1 VIKEIR
7 TDTVFVQLVEDRF
20 NKRIRI
26 DDYSGDL
33 ENVIQIIRQ
42 HRSDWTEK
50 TIVKARAKDLVQF
63 IAHNFI
69 HEAHIPGYFLGKDM
83 AFMVQYHTPDRLF
96 NNKATFEKMIIDQI
110 LSSDQSS
117 SIIETKEVKV
127 AGVKDIPRLASLY
140 SKTLKIY
147 PTPISDPDHIADT
160 MEKGTIYVY
169 MEENEL
175 LVSAASAE
183 INRTYKNAELTDCA
197 TLEHV
202 QGKGHIKK
210 LLKRLEEILENQDIT
225 CLYTIARSES
235 VAMNKAFY
243 QLGYTYGG
251 RLTNNCMIYSG
262 LEDMNVWYKFTK

>member
-1 VIKEIR
+1 MIKKIHTNSEFI
-7 TDTVFVQLVEDRF
+7 QIYEDRF
-20 NKRIRI
+20 NKRIRV
-26 DDYSGDL
+26 DDYSGEL
-33 ENVIQIIRQ
+33 ETVLRIIQQQIC
-42 HRSDWTEK
+42 DWTEK
-50 TIVKARAKDLVQF
+50 LIVKARTRDLEFF
-63 IAHNFI
+63 ISRNFI
-69 HEAHIPGYFLGKDM
+69 HEAHLKGYFNGEDM
-83 AFMVQYHTPDRLF
+83 EFMVYYYSSDRQF
-96 NNKATFEKMIIDQI
+96 NNKANFEKMIVDQI
-110 LSSDQSS
+110 LSSERTA
-117 SIIETKEVKV
+117 SIIDTQEVKL
-127 AGVKDIPRLASLY
+127 AEVKDIPRLAALY

-160 MEKGTIYVY
+160 MNTGTLYVY
-169 MEENEL
+169 IEENEL

-183 INRTYKNAELTDCA
+183 INKTYKNAELTDCA

-210 LLKRLEEILENQDIT
+210 LLKRLEDILIKEGIN

-262 LEDMNVWYKFTK
+262 LEDMNVWYKLIN